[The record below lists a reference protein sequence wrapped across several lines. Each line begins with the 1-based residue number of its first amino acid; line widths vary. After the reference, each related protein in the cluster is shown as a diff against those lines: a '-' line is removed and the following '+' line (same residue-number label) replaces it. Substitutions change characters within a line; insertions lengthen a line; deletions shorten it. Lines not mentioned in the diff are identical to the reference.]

1 MHSFFRKLAQG
12 VGPSLGLVLATMFG
26 YNEALGAAQTA
37 ATAFNMRMLAPAMLL
52 VGNIIMLIGYGL
64 VYNLDKKTVAQME
77 RDLGKKHESAVN
89 LNAALG
95 ED

>member
-1 MHSFFRKLAQG
+1 
-12 VGPSLGLVLATMFG
+12 
-26 YNEALGAAQTA
+26 
-37 ATAFNMRMLAPAMLL
+37 MLL

-77 RDLGKKHESAVN
+77 RDLGKKHEAAVN